1 MILEA
6 EQIHTYYG
14 TSHILFGISFEV
26 REGESV
32 CLLGRNGAGKTT
44 TLRSIIGLTPPR
56 SGKIRFRGK
65 DIVGKP
71 PYRIAQLGIGFV
83 PDDRRIFPDLTVRQ
97 NILVARRDRAG
108 SNWNLDSVYNLFP
121 KLQQLDTHMGTQL
134 SGGEQQMLTIA
145 RTLMTNPDLLLLDEP
160 GEGLAPLV
168 IKTMEVQLGEI
179 KKMGLNMLICEHNVG
194 LALALSD
201 RGYVM
206 DKGAIHYH
214 GTIDELKG
222 NEEVR
227 KKYLMV

>member
-1 MILEA
+1 MILVA

-44 TLRSIIGLTPPR
+44 TLRSIIGLTVPR
-56 SGKIRFRGK
+56 SGKIRFKGQ

-97 NILVARRDRAG
+97 NILVARREREG

-134 SGGEQQMLTIA
+134 SGGEQQMLTVA
-145 RTLMTNPDLLLLDEP
+145 RTLMTNPDFLLLDEP

-179 KKMGLNMLICEHNVG
+179 KKTGLNMLICEHNVG

-214 GTIDELKG
+214 GTIDELRG

>member
-44 TLRSIIGLTPPR
+44 TLRSIIGLTVPR

-97 NILVARRDRAG
+97 NIMVARRERKG

-145 RTLMTNPDLLLLDEP
+145 RTLMTNPELLLLDEP

-214 GTIDELKG
+214 GTIDELRG

>member
-1 MILEA
+1 MILQA

-44 TLRSIIGLTPPR
+44 TLKSIIGLTPPR
-56 SGKIRFRGK
+56 SGTIRFKGQN
-65 DIVGKP
+65 IVGKP

-97 NILVARRDRAG
+97 NILVAKREKEGAT
-108 SNWNLDSVYNLFP
+108 WNLNAIYALFP

-214 GTIDELKG
+214 GTIEELRG

>member
-71 PYRIAQLGIGFV
+71 PYRIAKLGIGFV

-97 NILVARRDRAG
+97 NILVARREREG

-206 DKGAIHYH
+206 DKGAIHYR
-214 GTIDELKG
+214 GTIEELRG

>member
-26 REGESV
+26 REGESI

-65 DIVGKP
+65 DIVGRP

-97 NILVARRDRAG
+97 NILVARRDREG

-145 RTLMTNPDLLLLDEP
+145 RTLMTNPELLLLDEP

-214 GTIDELKG
+214 GTIEELRG